1 MDQPAERL
9 DMDRWI
15 GSFVRH
21 GLTALGGA
29 LVAVG
34 VAEPDAAQFV
44 DATAPIVTGVLVY
57 AVGQVW
63 SLAQKEVFKH
73 L

>member
-1 MDQPAERL
+1 MNK
-9 DMDRWI
+9 WI

-21 GLTALGGA
+21 GLTAIGGA

-34 VAEPDAAQFV
+34 VSEPDAANLV
-44 DATAPIVTGVLVY
+44 DVATPIVTGVLVY

-63 SLAQKEVFKH
+63 SLAQKEAVKRW
-73 L
+73 